1 MKCKSRWFDER
12 NNRIPRDVRDADRDG
27 PQPRTRKLGMNPGA
41 GRNSPRRRVRIGAVA
56 LGLGLAFALAAC
68 RSPLPPLEVVNDVD
82 LDRYAGQ
89 WYEIASF
96 PQRFQ
101 RGCVASEA
109 RYTPRDDGRI
119 RVENACRD
127 GSFDAEWRRA
137 EGVAWVTDPSKS
149 NAKLKVQFFW
159 PFRGDYW
166 IIELDP
172 DYRYA
177 VVGHPSRDYLWI
189 LSRSPAMDPQVY
201 EELLVRIAAHGF
213 DPGRLNRTPQPGVA
227 P

>member
-1 MKCKSRWFDER
+1 MR
-12 NNRIPRDVRDADRDG
+12 
-27 PQPRTRKLGMNPGA
+27 
-41 GRNSPRRRVRIGAVA
+41 AVA
-56 LGLGLAFALAAC
+56 LGLGLALGLAGC
-68 RSPLPPLEVVNDVD
+68 RSPLPPLEVVNEVD
-82 LDRYAGQ
+82 LDRYVGR

-96 PQRFQ
+96 PQHFQ
-101 RGCVASEA
+101 RGCVASQA
-109 RYTPRDDGRI
+109 HYTRRDDGRM

-137 EGVAWVTDPSKS
+137 EGVAWVTNPNKG

-189 LSRSPAMDPQVY
+189 LSRTPAMDPQTY
-201 EELLVRIAAHGF
+201 EALLARIAAHGF
-213 DPGRLNRTPQPGVA
+213 DVGRLNLTPQPGA
-227 P
+227 TP

>member
-1 MKCKSRWFDER
+1 MSPCSRGA
-12 NNRIPRDVRDADRDG
+12 DARLSVG
-27 PQPRTRKLGMNPGA
+27 FQVAALSLGGA
-41 GRNSPRRRVRIGAVA
+41 IA
-56 LGLGLAFALAAC
+56 LLAC
-68 RSPLPPLEVVNDVD
+68 RSPLPPPEVVSEVD
-82 LDRYAGQ
+82 LDRYAGR

-101 RGCVASEA
+101 RGCVASTAHYA
-109 RYTPRDDGRI
+109 RRDDGRI

-137 EGVAWVTDPSKS
+137 EGVAWVTDPSES

-172 DYRYA
+172 DYDYT
-177 VVGHPSRDYLWI
+177 VVGHPSREYLWI
-189 LSRSPAMDPQVY
+189 LSRTPAMDPQTY
-201 EELLVRIAAHGF
+201 EALLVRIAAHGF
-213 DPGRLNRTPQPGVA
+213 DVGKLSLTPQPDVA

>member
-1 MKCKSRWFDER
+1 M
-12 NNRIPRDVRDADRDG
+12 
-27 PQPRTRKLGMNPGA
+27 RT
-41 GRNSPRRRVRIGAVA
+41 VA
-56 LGLGLAFALAAC
+56 LGLGIALVLSGC
-68 RSPLPPLEVVNDVD
+68 RSPLPPLEAVNEVD
-82 LDRYAGQ
+82 LDRYLGR

-101 RGCVASEA
+101 RGCVASQA
-109 RYTPRDDGRI
+109 HYTRRDDGRI

-137 EGVAWVTDPSKS
+137 EGVAWVSNPSES

-189 LSRSPAMDPQVY
+189 LSRTPAMDPQAY
-201 EELLVRIAAHGF
+201 EALLARIAAHGF
-213 DPGRLNRTPQPGVA
+213 DVGRLNPTPQPGGA